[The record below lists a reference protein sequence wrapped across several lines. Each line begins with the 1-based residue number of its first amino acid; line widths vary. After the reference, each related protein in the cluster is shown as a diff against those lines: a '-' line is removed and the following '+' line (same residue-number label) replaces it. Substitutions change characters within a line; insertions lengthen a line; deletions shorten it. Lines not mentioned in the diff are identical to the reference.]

1 MNENISFTLEE
12 LELLE
17 KCLSK
22 YFFDIGGIP
31 EVVIS
36 CEEKIIKLKESSGE
50 SFKDFAEFVAEEIF
64 SEEWEFNKDSFSE
77 IACRKLYKLGVIDK
91 TNDEW
96 VYRENKE

>member
-31 EVVIS
+31 KVVIS
-36 CEEKIIKLKESSGE
+36 CEEKIIKLKEI
-50 SFKDFAEFVAEEIF
+50 V
-64 SEEWEFNKDSFSE
+64 
-77 IACRKLYKLGVIDK
+77 
-91 TNDEW
+91 NDTQ
-96 VYRENKE
+96 N

>member
-1 MNENISFTLEE
+1 MNENFTLEE

-36 CEEKIIKLKESSGE
+36 CEEKIIKSKERSGE
-50 SFKDFAEFVAEEIF
+50 TFVEFAEFVAEEIF

-91 TNDEW
+91 NDDEW
-96 VYRENKE
+96 VYKK